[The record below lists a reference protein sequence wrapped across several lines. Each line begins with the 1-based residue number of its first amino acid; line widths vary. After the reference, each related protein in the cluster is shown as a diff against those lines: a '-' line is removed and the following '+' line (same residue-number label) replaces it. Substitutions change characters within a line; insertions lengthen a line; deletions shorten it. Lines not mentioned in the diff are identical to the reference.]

1 MQIIERWVRDATGQ
15 TFRAWRTR
23 AAELKQVLS
32 KVFTDKER
40 GGESDRETECARA
53 RERERF

>member
-1 MQIIERWVRDATGQ
+1 MQIIERWVRDAIGQ

-32 KVFTDKER
+32 IHSQRER
-40 GGESDRETECARA
+40 EGERDRETERERARSRA
-53 RERERF
+53 REI